1 MKKLNISIIIPTR
14 NRYQKLINTINYL
27 SKNSFFF
34 REIIIVDS
42 SDKNKK
48 DIKKIKNKYKNLKIK
63 IFYSKPSISLQRN
76 IGLNKVKKN
85 TNYIMFL
92 DDDVKFKKK
101 SFKIM
106 RDFLNNN
113 KKYSGIGFNLIIKN
127 TNQIFEKFKRS
138 KIFQLLGVY
147 DYSEGKV
154 TISGWHTKAINL
166 KKDINVEWLPTQ
178 AVIYKYNIIKKR
190 RFNLDYGVYSYL
202 EDLDFSYSI
211 KNNLIIHSK
220 AKYSSNNIVKR
231 NKLKFGEKEIINR
244 FIFVK
249 KFRLSNIKFG
259 IGTILLI
266 FRNFFVIVFEINNI
280 LRVLG
285 NIKGI
290 FRLLIKNY

>member
-1 MKKLNISIIIPTR
+1 M
-14 NRYQKLINTINYL
+14 
-27 SKNSFFF
+27 
-34 REIIIVDS
+34 DS

-127 TNQIFEKFKRS
+127 TNQIFEKFKRN
-138 KIFQLLGVY
+138 KIFKLLGVY

-154 TISGWHTKAINL
+154 TVSGWHTKAINL

>member
-1 MKKLNISIIIPTR
+1 M
-14 NRYQKLINTINYL
+14 
-27 SKNSFFF
+27 
-34 REIIIVDS
+34 DS

-92 DDDVKFKKK
+92 DDDVKFEKK

-249 KFRLSNIKFG
+249 KFRLNNIKFG

-266 FRNFFVIVFEINNI
+266 FKNFFVIVFEINNI